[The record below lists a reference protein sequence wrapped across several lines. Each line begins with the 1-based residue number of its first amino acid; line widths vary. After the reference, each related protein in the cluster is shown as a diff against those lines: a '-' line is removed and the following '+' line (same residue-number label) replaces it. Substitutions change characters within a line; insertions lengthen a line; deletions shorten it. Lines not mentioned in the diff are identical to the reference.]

1 MPKAEQY
8 CLCET
13 RHKTQEQQVKQIAIH
28 SGKNTK
34 LFPSKIP
41 YSQYKLLLSSVF
53 THCKL
58 YFYAMLVCFYEKKE
72 WIL

>member
-1 MPKAEQY
+1 MPKHVYAKAEQY

-34 LFPSKIP
+34 LFPLKNFYIC
-41 YSQYKLLLSSVF
+41 
-53 THCKL
+53 CK
-58 YFYAMLVCFYEKKE
+58 
-72 WIL
+72 